1 MNFQTYWTSLDSA
14 AKRSLAHSLNT
25 SLAFLSQI
33 AHGHRRCREALAIA
47 IERDSAGAVTVE
59 EMRPDVPW
67 HVIRNRPAKRQVDEV
82 AP

>member
-1 MNFQTYWTSLDSA
+1 MNFKTYWTSLDGA

-47 IERDSAGAVTVE
+47 IERESAGVVTVE

-67 HVIRNRPAKRQVDEV
+67 DVIRNGPTKCRLEKA